1 MTTEHQNELFRE
13 YEKKRGGIEKIA
25 EKITE
30 KRKRLFVTV
39 ALENMVFGAIVVI
52 MCIVTAFAL
61 GVERGKRLEQ
71 ARAPETKE
79 SPGTLAAKPRVK
91 LEPIKISK
99 ASTEP
104 AVIPPKKKEKKAA
117 RPVIEKTIGTT
128 AQKEEVNN
136 KVAQRVEK
144 EPVAGMRYTVQL
156 ISYKQESL
164 AVKEKNKLLKK
175 KIDAFIAKSGK
186 WYQVCVGKYKDM
198 REASEGLKKFQR
210 KYRGCFIR
218 NI

>member
-71 ARAPETKE
+71 GRAPETKE
-79 SPGTLAAKPRVK
+79 SPGSPAAKPRVK

-99 ASTEP
+99 ATPEP
-104 AVIPPKKKEKKAA
+104 EVIPPKKKGKKAG

-128 AQKEEVNN
+128 VQ
-136 KVAQRVEK
+136 K

-156 ISYKQESL
+156 ISYKQENL